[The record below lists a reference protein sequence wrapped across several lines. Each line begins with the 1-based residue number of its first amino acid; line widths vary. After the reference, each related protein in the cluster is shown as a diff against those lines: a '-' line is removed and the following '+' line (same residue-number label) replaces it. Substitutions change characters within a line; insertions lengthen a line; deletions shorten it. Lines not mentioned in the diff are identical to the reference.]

1 MSQTDTRK
9 SRTKRV
15 RKPKMNRERLI
26 NARLCYSTRIDAVIG
41 SIALVEFNPNRI
53 GATLKVLRQS

>member
-1 MSQTDTRK
+1 
-9 SRTKRV
+9 
-15 RKPKMNRERLI
+15 MNRERLI